1 MKAIVLPF
9 KEIDNEMICLVG
21 GKNASLGEMFSR
33 LGGQGVR
40 VPDGFAVTTAAF
52 NEFITKNQ
60 LEKPI
65 RLVLAELNT
74 TTYANLGAV
83 GERIRALIS
92 RAKIPSGI
100 ADDICQAYRALC
112 ETSTEPMQVAVR
124 SSATAE
130 DLVTASFAGQHE
142 SYLNIRSEE
151 ELLQA
156 CLECYASLFTDRA
169 IKYRND
175 HGFDHMKVFL
185 SVGVQRMIRS
195 DLASSGVCFTIDPD
209 SGHTNVMLVTGSWG
223 LGENVVL
230 GNVNPDEYYVFK
242 PSIGHRNALLTR
254 KVGEKSDTMIYSDLP
269 GHRNTV
275 NVPTPP
281 ERRSQLTLNDDEVN
295 QLAAW
300 SLVVEQHY
308 GKAMDI
314 EWAKDG
320 MDHGLYIVQARPVTA
335 LRDATL
341 TTLTDYHLNEPGK
354 VLCQGNGI
362 GHRIVAGTARVV
374 LSPKDAP
381 ADLGEGD
388 ILITD
393 ITSPDWDPILKKV
406 SAIVTNR
413 GGRTSHAAIVAR
425 EIGALAVVGT
435 NVATDVIHD
444 GDRITV
450 SCVDA
455 QDGAVYA
462 GELDWTEHKTDLDK
476 LPKPQTSCMLILAD
490 PAQALRLSQLPSQGV
505 GLFRMEFS
513 VTNDIGIHPMA
524 LVNYPDLPDAEAVR
538 LIGEQTV
545 AYADK
550 SAYFVDKL
558 TQSVAMVAAAFHP
571 RPVIV
576 RFSDFK
582 TNEYANLLGGRSF
595 EPVEENPM
603 LGWRGASRYHD
614 ERYAEGFR
622 LECEAMRRV
631 RDDLGLT
638 NLKLMIPFCRTV
650 AEGQL
655 VLDRMADYGLRRHQ
669 NGLEIY
675 VMAEIPSN
683 ILRAREFAELFDG
696 FSIGSNDLTQLTLGV
711 DRDSSTVQDLFSEND
726 PAVRTLISMLLL
738 SAHQTGT
745 PVGICGQGPS
755 DDPDFAEFLVKEGI
769 GSLSFNPDAFMRGL
783 IAVGEAEENLVMHTI
798 GFMGH

>member
-9 KEIDNEMICLVG
+9 EKVDNEMIHLVG
-21 GKNASLGEMFSR
+21 GKNASLGEMFSC

-40 VPDGFAVTTAAF
+40 VPDGFAITTAAF
-52 NEFITKNQ
+52 NDFITQNQ
-60 LEKPI
+60 LEEPI
-65 RLVLAELNT
+65 RLLLAELDTNSYT
-74 TTYANLGAV
+74 NLESV
-83 GERIRALIS
+83 GQRIRAQIK
-92 RAKIPSGI
+92 RATIPLDTVNEI
-100 ADDICQAYRALC
+100 RQAYRALG
-112 ETSTEPMQVAVR
+112 EKSEGSIQVAVR

-142 SYLNIRSEE
+142 SYLNIRSED

-156 CLECYASLFTDRA
+156 CLDCYASLFTDRA

-175 HGFDHMKVFL
+175 HGFDHMKVAL

-209 SGHTNVMLVTGSWG
+209 SGHPQMMLVTSSWG

-242 PSIGHRNALLTR
+242 PSIGKRNAIITR
-254 KVGEKSDTMIYSDLP
+254 QVGEKSDTMVYSDLP

-281 ERRSQLTLNDDEVN
+281 ERRKQLTLNDEEVN

-300 SLVVEQHY
+300 ALIVEEHY
-308 GKAMDI
+308 GKPMDI

-320 MDHGLYIVQARPVTA
+320 LEGGLYIVQARPVTA
-335 LRDATL
+335 LGTASL
-341 TTLTDYHLNEPGK
+341 TTLTDYHLNDTGK
-354 VLCQGNGI
+354 VLCRGNGI
-362 GHRIVAGTARVV
+362 GHRIVVGKARVV
-374 LSPKDAP
+374 QSPKDAP

-435 NVATDVIHD
+435 NVATDVIQE
-444 GDRITV
+444 GAPITV
-450 SCVDA
+450 SCMDA
-455 QDGAVYA
+455 QDGVVYA
-462 GELDWTEHKTDLDK
+462 GALRWTEHTTHLDK
-476 LPKPQTSCMLILAD
+476 LPKPHTPCMLILAD
-490 PAQALRLSQLPSQGV
+490 PTQALRLSQLPSQGV

-524 LVNYPDLPDAEAVR
+524 LVNYPNQLN
-538 LIGEQTV
+538 EQEVQAIRAQT
-545 AYADK
+545 ASYTDK

-595 EPVEENPM
+595 EPDEENPM
-603 LGWRGASRYHD
+603 LGWRGASRYYD
-614 ERYAEGFR
+614 DRYAEGFR

-638 NLKLMIPFCRTV
+638 NLKLMVPFCRTV
-650 AEGQL
+650 EEGKK
-655 VLDRMADYGLRRHQ
+655 VLDRMNAYGLQQGQ
-669 NGLEIY
+669 NGLEVYI
-675 VMAEIPSN
+675 MAEIPSN

-696 FSIGSNDLTQLTLGV
+696 FSIGSNDLTQLTLGI
-711 DRDSSTVQDLFSEND
+711 DRDSSVVQELFNEND
-726 PAVRTLISMLLL
+726 PAVRALISMLL
-738 SAHQTGT
+738 SEARQNGT

-755 DDPDFAEFLVKEGI
+755 DNPDFADFLVREGI
-769 GSLSFNPDAFMRGL
+769 GSLSFNPDAFLRGL
-783 IAVGEAEENLVMHTI
+783 MAVGEAEEALVMRTI
-798 GFMGH
+798 TLVGH